1 MNRKKIKCQDGITLL
16 EVMVAMII
24 MSFSLLLLLN
34 MTMVALD
41 GNKWSENTTITT
53 QLLQEKLEQLRSV
66 RNSNLQSGSDTAQGY
81 VRTWVV
87 SNAGSHLRQIDL
99 EIDWLDF
106 REEPHTNALTTV
118 IRTDS
123 V

>member
-1 MNRKKIKCQDGITLL
+1 MNRKMIKSQDGITLL

-41 GNKWSENTTITT
+41 GNTWSENTTVTT

-66 RNSNLQSGSDTAQGY
+66 RNTNLQSGSDTAQGY
-81 VRTWVV
+81 
-87 SNAGSHLRQIDL
+87 GSGLCSYLGCLQCRQ
-99 EIDWLDF
+99 
-106 REEPHTNALTTV
+106 PSPTN
-118 IRTDS
+118 RPGD
-123 V
+123 

>member
-1 MNRKKIKCQDGITLL
+1 MNRKKIKSQDGITLL

-41 GNKWSENTTITT
+41 GNTWSENTTVTT

-66 RNSNLQSGSDTAQGY
+66 RNANLQSGSDTAQGY

-106 REEPHTNALTTV
+106 REEIHTNALTAV